1 MKNVLKSL
9 FLLILV
15 LATSVFFLACVQ
27 PEPETTPESEVP
39 SESVSES
46 VSESDPEEPF
56 DGESYFDVEL
66 PEVDR
71 M

>member
-15 LATSVFFLACVQ
+15 LATSVFFLACVTPD
-27 PEPETTPESEVP
+27 PEPDSIT
-39 SESVSES
+39 ESVSES
-46 VSESDPEEPF
+46 VSESISESDSEEPF
-56 DGESYFDVEL
+56 DGESHFDVEL

>member
-1 MKNVLKSL
+1 MKNILKSL

-27 PEPETTPESEVP
+27 PDTESETTPES
-39 SESVSES
+39 VSAPES

-56 DGESYFDVEL
+56 DGESNFDVEL